1 MLTDLLEREGSVQAE
16 TERMAPAEY
25 SPTHSRRVILAHR
38 GVGSAG
44 WITDLGVLIES
55 RGLDLCRLDDGRQ
68 AIRSLQQAPAEALI
82 LSEQDGILSEQGG
95 GDELACW
102 RIIRELR
109 ANLPCV
115 YVARRATQ
123 RFLEQALSLSV
134 TSVLTHPVESV
145 ILAGVMESIF
155 DGRMGCGPVS
165 SC

>member
-1 MLTDLLEREGSVQAE
+1 
-16 TERMAPAEY
+16 MAPAEY

-38 GVGSAG
+38 GAGAAG

-68 AIRSLQQAPAEALI
+68 AIRSLQQAPAAAL
-82 LSEQDGILSEQGG
+82 ILSEQGG

-145 ILAGVMESIF
+145 ILAGVMKSIF

>member
-1 MLTDLLEREGSVQAE
+1 M
-16 TERMAPAEY
+16 
-25 SPTHSRRVILAHR
+25 
-38 GVGSAG
+38 
-44 WITDLGVLIES
+44 
-55 RGLDLCRLDDGRQ
+55 
-68 AIRSLQQAPAEALI
+68 I

-109 ANLPCV
+109 GNLPCV

-145 ILAGVMESIF
+145 ILASPEPIAAAQIAAVLPRCNPSKVRLLVQEINAEYVEQRRAFEIWEVAGGYQLRSLPESMF
-155 DGRMGCGPVS
+155 
-165 SC
+165 